1 MKFNPIDKNNI
12 IDRGYDIIILTFTLF
27 ALIFA
32 PLLTIYIIGFLMHAA
47 SVKLF
52 LVLTILSFLICF
64 TLMLKVVF
72 EMLLH
77 LKYDLISQQI
87 DEGISYWNELKKE
100 DDFMGI
106 SPDIF
111 ADSKVRDIFKEVFNN
126 NLLDKKNKIKEKYLG
141 RR

>member
-12 IDRGYDIIILTFTLF
+12 IDRGYDIIILIFTLL

-87 DEGISYWNELKKE
+87 EKGISYWNELKKE
-100 DDFMGI
+100 DDFMDI

-126 NLLDKKNKIKEKYLG
+126 NLLDKKNKIKEKYLS

>member
-12 IDRGYDIIILTFTLF
+12 IDRGYDIIILIFTLL

-32 PLLTIYIIGFLMHAA
+32 PLLTIYVIGFLMHAA

-77 LKYDLISQQI
+77 LKYDLISQQF

-100 DDFMGI
+100 DDFMDI

-126 NLLDKKNKIKEKYLG
+126 NLLDKKNKIKEKYLS

>member
-12 IDRGYDIIILTFTLF
+12 IDRGYDIIILIFTLL

-32 PLLTIYIIGFLMHAA
+32 PLLTIYVIGFLMHAA

-100 DDFMGI
+100 DDFMDI

-126 NLLDKKNKIKEKYLG
+126 NLLDKKNKIKEKYLS

>member
-12 IDRGYDIIILTFTLF
+12 IDRGYDIIILIFTLL

-47 SVKLF
+47 SIKLF

-64 TLMLKVVF
+64 TFMLKVVF

-100 DDFMGI
+100 DDFMDI

-111 ADSKVRDIFKEVFNN
+111 ADSKIRNIFKEVFNN
-126 NLLDKKNKIKEKYLG
+126 NSLDKKNKIKEKYLG

>member
-12 IDRGYDIIILTFTLF
+12 IDRGYDIIILTFTLL

-32 PLLTIYIIGFLMHAA
+32 PILTIYIIGFLMHAA

-52 LVLTILSFLICF
+52 LILTILSFLICF

-77 LKYDLISQQI
+77 LKYDLIRQQI
-87 DEGISYWNELKKE
+87 NEGISYWNELKKE
-100 DDFMGI
+100 DDFMDI

-111 ADSKVRDIFKEVFNN
+111 ADSKIRNIFKEVFNN
-126 NLLDKKNKIKEKYLG
+126 NSLDKKNKIKEKYLG

>member
-12 IDRGYDIIILTFTLF
+12 IDRGYDIIILTFTLL

-32 PLLTIYIIGFLMHAA
+32 PILTIYIIGFLMHAA

-87 DEGISYWNELKKE
+87 EKGISYWNELKKE
-100 DDFMGI
+100 DDFMDI